1 MGTILKGATLVE
13 LEPASVEAAD
23 LRIVG
28 GKIVQRAKSLEPEEG
43 DEVISLAGRYLLPG
57 FVSAQHRP
65 YSLALR
71 GRPRKGQGFPAEQ
84 ALLEAVEAALEP
96 DDLEAF
102 AAAAALEGLTSG
114 TTTVVSVFQ
123 SSKAQGTSE
132 RVAKGLNEVG
142 VRGVVACEVSDRHG
156 AVVREEALESA
167 AAFAKSAKGRVRG
180 AVGLT
185 GLGTL
190 SDDTLNGVRAVLE
203 LAPVPVVV
211 TVGEDPAE
219 EKVSQE
225 RFGAQPVD
233 RLLDAGL
240 VTSKSILAQL
250 VNLSWPDLA
259 RVLGTGAWLALA
271 SRANMAAQA
280 GVATAGKFGVR
291 GCLAT
296 GTSSL
301 DLLEEA
307 RVAWLRSRDAAQPI
321 DPLRFL
327 TNGSRLAG
335 DVFGVPMGT
344 LREGTAADLVV
355 LDYAPATPFD
365 AGSLANH
372 LVSGL
377 SSRHVESVMVDGLWR
392 LWKRR
397 PLSVDPVA
405 VNQAVREASERVWA
419 KVLAS

>member
-13 LEPASVEAAD
+13 LEPASVEVAD
-23 LRIVG
+23 LRIVS
-28 GKIVQRAKSLEPEEG
+28 GKIVQRGVGLKPEPG
-43 DEVISLAGRYLLPG
+43 DEVISLAGRFVLPG

-71 GRPRKGQGFPAEQ
+71 GRPRKGAGFAAEQ
-84 ALLEAVEAALEP
+84 ALLESIEAKLEP

-102 AAAAALEGLTSG
+102 AAASALEGLTSG
-114 TTTVVSVFQ
+114 TTTVVSVFH
-123 SSKAQGTSE
+123 SSKAQGTSD
-132 RVAKGLNEVG
+132 RVAKGLSEVG

-156 AVVREEALESA
+156 AVMREEALESA
-167 AAFAKSAKGRVRG
+167 ASFAKGAKGRMRG
-180 AVGLT
+180 ALGIT
-185 GLGTL
+185 GLGSL
-190 SDDTLNGVRAVLE
+190 SDDTLNGVRAVVE
-203 LAPVPVVV
+203 LTPVPVVV

-219 EKVSQE
+219 EKASQE

-240 VTSKSILAQL
+240 ITAKTILAQL
-250 VNLSWPDLA
+250 VNLAWPDLS

-271 SRANMAAQA
+271 SRANMATQA
-280 GVATAGKFGVR
+280 GAATAGKFGVR

-335 DVFGVPMGT
+335 DVFGLPMGS
-344 LREGTAADLVV
+344 LREGAAADLVV
-355 LDYAPATPFD
+355 LDYASATPFD
-365 AGSLANH
+365 SGSLANH

-377 SSRHVESVMVDGLWR
+377 SSRHVESVMIDGLWR

-405 VNQAVREASERVWA
+405 VAQAARAASDRVWA
-419 KVLAS
+419 KVTAS